1 MHGCENGR
9 GLGREQYVLFSLA
22 AGQLVAIL
30 MRQYCRLSP
39 VSPVSCRLP
48 PVVFV
53 FVFTLLFLCSCV
65 IYGLSMNRG
74 ENWKWA

>member
-1 MHGCENGR
+1 MHGRENGR

-30 MRQYCRLSP
+30 MRQYCRLSS
-39 VSPVSCRLP
+39 VSPVSCRLS
-48 PVVFV
+48 PVV